1 MSARTSDAET
11 GVNGDEMAEF
21 DLSRLG
27 EIPDPVSSFSGSG
40 TPPPPTPSTM
50 GDALT
55 RGDMRRRRW
64 LAIAGSAGWLV
75 AVSVALGIRGDMG
88 HGDSSHAALRTI
100 VQVLLPAAAG
110 ATVLVVAMSAG
121 ARGLGSRTRILTS
134 AFAIAATIFPLAALI
149 GSGVFFDDRPGVIRA
164 ILTCFALVLV
174 LGGVPLVALG
184 VALRHAFA
192 ANAPWRSVLV
202 AGGAGLAA
210 AAALGSHCSTQCGTH
225 VAVGHAL
232 PAVFL
237 AFAGGAIL
245 HRVTRV

>member
-1 MSARTSDAET
+1 MSGRSSDAGT
-11 GVNGDEMAEF
+11 RSGNDVADF
-21 DLSRLG
+21 DLSRLS
-27 EIPDPVSSFSGSG
+27 EIPDPVSSSHGSG
-40 TPPPPTPSTM
+40 APPPPSPSTM

-55 RGDMRRRRW
+55 RSDMRRRRW
-64 LAIAGSAGWLV
+64 LAVAGSAGWLV

-88 HGDSSHAALRTI
+88 HGETSHAALRTV

-134 AFAIAATIFPLAALI
+134 AFAIAATAFPLAALI
-149 GSGVFFDDRPGVIRA
+149 GSGVFFEDHPGVLRG

-174 LGGVPLVALG
+174 LGGVPLLALG
-184 VALRHAFA
+184 LALRHAFA

-210 AAALGSHCSTQCGTH
+210 AAALGSHCSTHCGTH
-225 VAVGHAL
+225 VAAGHAL

-237 AFAGGAIL
+237 AFVGGAIL
-245 HRVTRV
+245 HRATRV

>member
-1 MSARTSDAET
+1 MSGRISDAET
-11 GVNGDEMAEF
+11 GVNGDEIAEF

-27 EIPDPVSSFSGSG
+27 EIPDPLSSPGAG
-40 TPPPPTPSTM
+40 PAPLPPTPSKL

-55 RGDMRRRRW
+55 RGDARRRRW
-64 LAIAGSAGWLV
+64 LAVAGSAGWLV
-75 AVSVALGIRGDMG
+75 AVSIALGIRGDLG
-88 HGDSSHAALRTI
+88 HGEGSRATLRAL

-134 AFAIAATIFPLAALI
+134 AFAIAATAFPLAALI
-149 GSGVFFDDRPGVIRA
+149 GSGVYFDDHPGMLRA

-174 LGGVPLVALG
+174 LGGVPVLAMG

-192 ANAPWRSVLV
+192 ANAPWRSILV

-210 AAALGSHCSTQCGTH
+210 AAALGSHCSTHCGTH
-225 VAVGHAL
+225 VALGHAM

-237 AFAGGAIL
+237 AFVGGTLL
-245 HRVTRV
+245 HRFTRV